1 MPESVRPDRPRALK
15 RNKIRGPVVPA
26 GSEPMRNVSQIMERK
41 GSQVV
46 SVTRASP
53 VLEAIRVMAEHHI
66 GAVLVMEGD
75 QLLGIV
81 SERDYARKVIL
92 QGRSSHDTPVAVVM
106 SSPVVCVGPHD
117 SVAECMSIMTE
128 KHIRHLPVVEGERVI
143 GVVSIGDLVKELI
156 EEQKQEISLLQQ
168 YIAG

>member
-1 MPESVRPDRPRALK
+1 
-15 RNKIRGPVVPA
+15 
-26 GSEPMRNVSQIMERK
+26 MRNVSQIMERK

-46 SVTRASP
+46 SVSRQAP

-66 GAVLVMEGD
+66 GAVLVMEGE
-75 QLLGIV
+75 QLLGIL

-92 QGRSSHDTPVAVVM
+92 QGRSSHDTAVAVIM

-128 KHIRHLPVVEGERVI
+128 KHIRHLPVIEGERVI

>member
-1 MPESVRPDRPRALK
+1 
-15 RNKIRGPVVPA
+15 
-26 GSEPMRNVSQIMERK
+26 MRNVSQIIGRK
-41 GSQVV
+41 GSRVV
-46 SVTRASP
+46 SVSRDAP

-66 GAVLVMEGD
+66 GAVLVMEGG
-75 QLLGIV
+75 QLIGIA

-92 QGRSSHDTPVAVVM
+92 QGRSSADTPVGVIM

-117 SVAECMSIMTE
+117 SIAECMTIMTE
-128 KHIRHLPVVEGERVI
+128 KHIRHLPVIDGETVVGVI
-143 GVVSIGDLVKELI
+143 SIGDLVKETI

>member
-1 MPESVRPDRPRALK
+1 
-15 RNKIRGPVVPA
+15 
-26 GSEPMRNVSQIMERK
+26 MRNVSQIIERK

-46 SVTRASP
+46 SVARQAP

-66 GAVLVMEGD
+66 GAVLVMEGS
-75 QLLGIV
+75 QLLGIA

-92 QGRSSHDTPVAVVM
+92 QGRSSHDTPVAVIM

-128 KHIRHLPVVEGERVI
+128 KHIRHLPVIEGERVI

-156 EEQKQEISLLQQ
+156 EEQKAEISLLQQ

>member
-1 MPESVRPDRPRALK
+1 
-15 RNKIRGPVVPA
+15 
-26 GSEPMRNVSQIMERK
+26 MRNVSQIIERK
-41 GSQVV
+41 GGQVV
-46 SVTRASP
+46 SVARQAP

-66 GAVLVMEGD
+66 GAVLVMEGE
-75 QLLGIV
+75 QLLGIA

-92 QGRSSHDTPVAVVM
+92 QGRSSHDTPVALIM

-117 SVAECMSIMTE
+117 SVAECMSIMTD
-128 KHIRHLPVVEGERVI
+128 KHIRHLPVVEGERVV
-143 GVVSIGDLVKELI
+143 GVVSIGDLVKEMI

>member
-1 MPESVRPDRPRALK
+1 
-15 RNKIRGPVVPA
+15 
-26 GSEPMRNVSQIMERK
+26 MRNVSQIMERK

-46 SVTRASP
+46 SVARQAP

-66 GAVLVMEGD
+66 GAVLVMEGE
-75 QLLGIV
+75 QLLGIL

-92 QGRSSHDTPVAVVM
+92 QGRSSHDTAVAVIM

-128 KHIRHLPVVEGERVI
+128 KHIRHLPVIDGERVI
-143 GVVSIGDLVKELI
+143 GVVSIGDLVKEVI